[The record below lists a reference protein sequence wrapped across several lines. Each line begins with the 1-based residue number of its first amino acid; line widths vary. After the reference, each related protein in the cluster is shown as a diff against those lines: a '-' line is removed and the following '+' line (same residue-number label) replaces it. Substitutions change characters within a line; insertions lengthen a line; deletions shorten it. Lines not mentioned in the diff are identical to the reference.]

1 MSITLTRPLNYTHLG
16 ITVTLPDGTVFE
28 ARAEVGLL
36 TRNILIRG
44 SENVEWNDKI
54 PSCPDGFDT
63 GILPIHRPT
72 VIMLIFKTCWFL
84 RKCVILFST
93 SKHTTWTQTMENW
106 NHWWLENIC
115 NIVMKMAITDTKVE
129 EMSVLGIHWWSP
141 SPFLWFLVIRFNSQG
156 PSSCGLG

>member
-1 MSITLTRPLNYTHLG
+1 MTEAFKCVKQIWQICMLICIFFLKFHRHSQGENEKRIIASVSADGMSITLTRPLNYTHLG

-63 GILPIHRPT
+63 GILPIHRMT
-72 VIMLIFKTCWFL
+72 IIMLIFKTC
-84 RKCVILFST
+84 
-93 SKHTTWTQTMENW
+93 
-106 NHWWLENIC
+106 
-115 NIVMKMAITDTKVE
+115 
-129 EMSVLGIHWWSP
+129 
-141 SPFLWFLVIRFNSQG
+141 
-156 PSSCGLG
+156 